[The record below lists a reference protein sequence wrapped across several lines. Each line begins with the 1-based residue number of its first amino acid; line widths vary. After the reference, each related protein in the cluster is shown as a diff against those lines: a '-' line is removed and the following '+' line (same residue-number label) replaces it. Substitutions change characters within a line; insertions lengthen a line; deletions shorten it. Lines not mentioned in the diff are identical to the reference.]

1 MGHKSHSG
9 RAPGPEWLRCASYS
23 RGLRRLPPTSS
34 LPSKRAVQ
42 CPAQGWRNAMP
53 EFNIVSPPVCHRYG
67 HHQLA
72 NKLDPMFFPE
82 MTPEFAAIVGFVVNA
97 GYTRPILCEV
107 SLDSGFVVAAFSGTE
122 RYALFTY
129 AFLRRNA

>member
-1 MGHKSHSG
+1 
-9 RAPGPEWLRCASYS
+9 
-23 RGLRRLPPTSS
+23 
-34 LPSKRAVQ
+34 
-42 CPAQGWRNAMP
+42 MP
-53 EFNIVSPPVCHRYG
+53 DFNIVSQPVCHRYG

-107 SLDSGFVVAAFSGTE
+107 SLDAGFVVAAFSGTE
-122 RYALFTY
+122 RCALFTY
-129 AFLRRNA
+129 EFLRRNWLGLLDAAGLTPDEHMEAECIFASRIGRDGMNDA